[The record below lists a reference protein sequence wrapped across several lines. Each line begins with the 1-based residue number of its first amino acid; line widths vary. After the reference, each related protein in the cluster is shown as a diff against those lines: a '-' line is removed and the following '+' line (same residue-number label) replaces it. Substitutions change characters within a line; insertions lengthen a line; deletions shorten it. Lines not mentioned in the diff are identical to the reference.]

1 MFSFSSNARRP
12 PEQQSTS
19 SPSRSRSHSTHG
31 PTPASS
37 SSSVSAPPSA
47 YPPSPSAATKFK
59 KAHAGSWKLPSLDF
73 TKGPQEG
80 LGLRASSG
88 DEDIGGFPLWFQG
101 PASTP
106 PQTDSP
112 VPSSS
117 TSSGSGLLL
126 VGSPVKRGSSA
137 EVPRRRTTGKPE
149 PAATPT
155 APPRPRSTSPSL
167 TVKKKR
173 STTNPSAKPDF
184 GSLFGGGSGSKSPGK
199 LFGSRPL
206 ATPPIVVNQ
215 VDSPFSS
222 SLFPPPSSHP
232 QPSRQSSS
240 SSIALS
246 APGSALPRP
255 ILRRGS
261 SAGSFRPSSQASS
274 SNGSGVFGGSS
285 GWQRRGSEDVRKWE
299 ADVPERDEEEGV
311 EEWVSRLKEVVPRSE
326 VATVLASK

>member
-12 PEQQSTS
+12 PEQPSS
-19 SPSRSRSHSTHG
+19 SPSRSRSHSTYG
-31 PTPASS
+31 PTPASL
-37 SSSVSAPPSA
+37 SSVSAPPSA
-47 YPPSPSAATKFK
+47 YPPSPSAAAKFK

-88 DEDIGGFPLWFQG
+88 GGDEDEGFPLWLQG
-101 PASTP
+101 PSSTP

-126 VGSPVKRGSSA
+126 AVSPVKRGSSA
-137 EVPRRRTTGKPE
+137 EVTRRRATGKPE

-155 APPRPRSTSPSL
+155 PPPRPRSTSPSL
-167 TVKKKR
+167 TVKKR
-173 STTNPSAKPDF
+173 SNTNPSAKSDF
-184 GSLFGGGSGSKSPGK
+184 GSLFGGGGSGSKSPGK

-222 SLFPPPSSHP
+222 SLFPPPPSHP

-246 APGSALPRP
+246 APGSASPRP